1 MKRVIDIFLS
11 FLGLLIVAF
20 ITPFVALAIKTDS
33 NGSVFYRGIRVGKN
47 GKPFKIFKFRT
58 MINGADKCGPKLT
71 YRNDPR
77 ITKIG
82 VILRRLKIDEL
93 PQFINVFLGQMSI
106 VGPRPEDPQYVSH
119 YTAGQRVILSVKPG
133 ITGPAQIHYVDIESH
148 MDPHKFDEQYI
159 DEIIPEK
166 FRLNMLYIQNRSF
179 GLDVKILW
187 RTFLSLFRTEINR
200 VRNNHNNHNNHNNS
214 HDQVS
219 SPVKVSQKGMPP
231 IL

>member
-11 FLGLLIVAF
+11 FFGLLVVAF
-20 ITPFVALAIKTDS
+20 ITPFVALAITS
-33 NGSVFYRGIRVGKN
+33 NSKGSVFYRGIRVGKD
-47 GKPFKIFKFRT
+47 GRPFKIFKFRT

-77 ITKIG
+77 ITKVG

-93 PQFINVFLGQMSI
+93 PQFINVFLGNMSI

-148 MDPHKFDEQYI
+148 MDPTKFDEQYI

-179 GLDVKILW
+179 GLDVKIIW

-200 VRNNHNNHNNHNNS
+200 VRNNHNNHNNHNHASDPVNA
-214 HDQVS
+214 S
-219 SPVKVSQKGMPP
+219 SKEIHRV
-231 IL
+231 L